1 MYYKNKIYSLKNYR
15 SENYEELY
23 VFLILALKELLLEN
37 IKAEFIIYMEIV
49 LRMLYDRH
57 SKKIF
62 TRVG

>member
-23 VFLILALKELLLEN
+23 VFLILTLKELLLEN
-37 IKAEFIIYMEIV
+37 IKTEFIIYMEIV
-49 LRMLYDRH
+49 LRVLYDRH

>member
-1 MYYKNKIYSLKNYR
+1 MYYKNKIYSSKNYR

>member
-1 MYYKNKIYSLKNYR
+1 MYYKNKIYSSKNYR

-23 VFLILALKELLLEN
+23 LFLILTLKELLLEN

>member
-23 VFLILALKELLLEN
+23 VFLILTLKELLLEN

>member
-1 MYYKNKIYSLKNYR
+1 MYYKNKIYSSKNYR

-23 VFLILALKELLLEN
+23 VFLILTLKELLLEN